1 MNEIIERLYE
11 SDAVGEPDQKEEI
24 LNKAFL
30 LMMEKIEK
38 NQISSDMAI
47 DVALFILTQSFELM
61 NWTISEAEH
70 FYDVLLGIKKNLP
83 LEWMKVDALTDIC
96 MKTGNYLRGMQFIS
110 DFLDDHQ
117 SDYENDESF
126 RIRALNREALLLNK
140 LGCMEDCINILTLA
154 TNLCESVEDYKPLR
168 VVVQNN
174 LSALE
179 EEL

>member
-38 NQISSDMAI
+38 NQISPDMAI

-70 FYDVLLGIKKNLP
+70 FYDVLLVIKK
-83 LEWMKVDALTDIC
+83 I
-96 MKTGNYLRGMQFIS
+96 YL
-110 DFLDDHQ
+110 
-117 SDYENDESF
+117 
-126 RIRALNREALLLNK
+126 
-140 LGCMEDCINILTLA
+140 
-154 TNLCESVEDYKPLR
+154 
-168 VVVQNN
+168 
-174 LSALE
+174 
-179 EEL
+179 